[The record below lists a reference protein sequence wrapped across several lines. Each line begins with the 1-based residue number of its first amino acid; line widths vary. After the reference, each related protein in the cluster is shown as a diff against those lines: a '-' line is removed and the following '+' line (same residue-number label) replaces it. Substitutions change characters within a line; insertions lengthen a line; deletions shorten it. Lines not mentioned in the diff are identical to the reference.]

1 MTPQY
6 TSLRKGIKPKPKNW
20 SWRSLCLDTWIPEI
34 VATLFSIA
42 CFIGI
47 CGILLA
53 YNQKSRPELH
63 YGLSLNAI
71 TSVLATGC
79 RSSLIFVIG
88 EAMGQL
94 KWTWFYATPKRL
106 IDIQT
111 LDSASRGPLGSIT
124 TLFKGT
130 RRSLASLGAVT
141 IIFLLAF
148 DPFIQQIISYP
159 IRLTT
164 VSDGMS
170 PAITK
175 RLGYFTP
182 DLDYSTVYATGLWSE
197 DTILSPD
204 CPTGNCTWSKFQ
216 SSGMCSQCSDITQS
230 VDLKCGIVNDNS
242 TKNSSLRSTFRQ
254 VDVKCDLVPPQGNT
268 NHFNQEF
275 SFYAKDDKRS
285 WSSYPTRKLS
295 WHILSAY
302 DFNAYNIRPQTK
314 NQPFASPSDPLMV
327 IGYAEIGYN
336 EDYIVSIDSDFEK
349 GIRVDKATQC
359 SLELCVLEYDV
370 SVKNGTPNV
379 TTSVVDYGEL
389 FWKKTSDPRITLGA
403 TTCWKPRSSPQDIA
417 FENSKPGTFFQLSPV
432 EFAFCGIN
440 FEMPLN
446 GSVFVGSTTRYGRGN
461 STTLERIYDDHNTA
475 RIASIG
481 LEKTMSNVAQHMNKE
496 ALRQNGSE
504 VYGKSYITEVFVEVK
519 WLWLILPII
528 LVTSGTLFITMVI
541 FENKKNGTSLWKSSV
556 LAFFYHGL
564 YDVDSDSMA
573 ASAMEKKAEG
583 SVVRLQASGDH
594 GGLILKEEENSVQC

>member
-20 SWRSLCLDTWIPEI
+20 SWRFLCLDTWIPEI
-34 VATLFSIA
+34 IATLFSIA

-53 YNQKSRPELH
+53 YNQKSRPELY

-71 TSVLATGC
+71 ISVLATGC

-94 KWTWFYATPKRL
+94 KWTWFYAKPQRL
-106 IDIQT
+106 IDMQT

-130 RRSLASLGAVT
+130 RRSLASLGAVI

-164 VSDGMS
+164 VSDGIS

-182 DLDYSTVYATGLWSE
+182 DLDYNTVYSTGLWSE

-204 CPTGNCTWSKFQ
+204 CPSGNCTWSKFQ

-230 VDLKCGIVNDNS
+230 VDLKCGIVSDNS
-242 TKNSSLRSTFRQ
+242 NTTKYSTVRE

-268 NHFNQEF
+268 NQFNLDF
-275 SFYAKDDKRS
+275 LFVASKDTSLENLS
-285 WSSYPTRKLS
+285 WYNYLTRKLS

-302 DFNAYNIRPQTK
+302 DFNAYNVRPQTK

-336 EDYIVSIDSDFEK
+336 EDYIDSDLIG

-370 SVKNGTPNV
+370 FVKNGTPNV

-389 FWKKTSDPRITLGA
+389 FWKKTSDPRISLGA

-440 FEMPLN
+440 FEIPLDE
-446 GSVFVGSTTRYGRGN
+446 SVFVGSTNQSDQGN
-461 STTLERIYDDHNTA
+461 STKLDKLYGDHNTA

-481 LEKTMSNVAQHMNKE
+481 LEKIMSNVAQHMNKE
-496 ALRQNGSE
+496 ALHQNGSE
-504 VYGKSYITEVFVEVK
+504 VHGKAYITEVFVEVK

-528 LVTSGTLFITMVI
+528 LVTSGTLFIAMVI

-573 ASAMEKKAEG
+573 ASVMEKKAEG

-594 GGLILKEEENSVQC
+594 GGLILKKEENSVQC

>member
-1 MTPQY
+1 
-6 TSLRKGIKPKPKNW
+6 
-20 SWRSLCLDTWIPEI
+20 
-34 VATLFSIA
+34 
-42 CFIGI
+42 
-47 CGILLA
+47 
-53 YNQKSRPELH
+53 
-63 YGLSLNAI
+63 
-71 TSVLATGC
+71 
-79 RSSLIFVIG
+79 
-88 EAMGQL
+88 MGQL

-124 TLFKGT
+124 TLFNGT

-164 VSDGMS
+164 VSDGTNL
-170 PAITK
+170 AIAK

-182 DLDYSTVYATGLWSE
+182 DLDYSTVYSTGFWSE
-197 DTILSPD
+197 DTLLSPD
-204 CPTGNCTWSKFQ
+204 CPSGNCTWSKFQ
-216 SSGMCSQCSDITQS
+216 SSGLCSQCSDITQS
-230 VDLKCGIVNDNS
+230 VDLKCEIIDEVTNTSNVFS
-242 TKNSSLRSTFRQ
+242 NPFAFVQ
-254 VDVKCDLVPPQGNT
+254 CDLAPPQGNT
-268 NHFNQEF
+268 NKFDLMFDLSASDSSSLKN
-275 SFYAKDDKRS
+275 
-285 WSSYPTRKLS
+285 WSSYTHSTRKLS
-295 WHILSAY
+295 WHILSAF
-302 DFNAYNIRPQTK
+302 DFNDYKTSPQTK

-336 EDYIVSIDSDFEK
+336 QDYIDSDWIN
-349 GIRVDKATQC
+349 GIQVEKATQC
-359 SLELCVLEYDV
+359 SLELCVLDYDV
-370 SVKNGTPNV
+370 SVKNGIPNV
-379 TTSVVDYGEL
+379 TTSVADYGEL
-389 FWKKTSDPRITLGA
+389 FWRNTSDPDISLGA
-403 TTCWKPRSSPQDIA
+403 TTCWKPRSSPRDIA

-440 FEMPLN
+440 LEMPLD
-446 GSVFVGSTTRYGRGN
+446 GSVFVGFTRTSLQRN
-461 STTLERIYDDHNTA
+461 STKHDKTADDQNIA
-475 RIASIG
+475 RIASVG
-481 LEKTMSNVAQHMNKE
+481 LENIMSNVAQHMNKE

-504 VYGKSYITEVFVEVK
+504 VYGKAQITEVFVEVK

-573 ASAMEKKAEG
+573 ASVMEKKAEG